1 MPGDVGLRVQADAL
15 KDFSVRVFRRMGVPP
30 EDAGITADVL
40 VSADLRGIASHGVAR
55 LRRYVEGLGKCVML
69 PRPDVKVVRE
79 TPTTALIDAGAGLG
93 QPVSYRAMQRA
104 IQMAQDMGS
113 GFVTVRNSNHYGIA
127 GYYAMMALE
136 HNCIGISMTNADV
149 LVVPTFGRN
158 ALLGTNAMAVAAPAG
173 KERPFV
179 LDMATST
186 VPRGKLEV
194 YDRLEKPMPPGWAT
208 DEDGRTTDDAH
219 QVLENLKN
227 RVGGGLLPLGGEG
240 ELLSGHKGYGL
251 ALLVDILCAV
261 LSGAAYADLVYP
273 KAPDGQPLPA
283 NLGHF
288 FGALRVDA
296 FRSVEEFAAAMD
308 DLQQRLKNAS
318 KVQDQERIYI
328 HGEKEYEN
336 TERNLRE
343 GIPLN
348 PKVAADMKAIA
359 SELRIEYDLE

>member
-1 MPGDVGLRVQADAL
+1 M
-15 KDFSVRVFRRMGVPP
+15 
-30 EDAGITADVL
+30 
-40 VSADLRGIASHGVAR
+40 
-55 LRRYVEGLGKCVML
+55 
-69 PRPDVKVVRE
+69 
-79 TPTTALIDAGAGLG
+79 
-93 QPVSYRAMQRA
+93 
-104 IQMAQDMGS
+104 
-113 GFVTVRNSNHYGIA
+113 
-127 GYYAMMALE
+127 
-136 HNCIGISMTNADV
+136 
-149 LVVPTFGRN
+149 
-158 ALLGTNAMAVAAPAG
+158 
-173 KERPFV
+173 
-179 LDMATST
+179 
-186 VPRGKLEV
+186 
-194 YDRLEKPMPPGWAT
+194 
-208 DEDGRTTDDAH
+208 
-219 QVLENLKN
+219 
-227 RVGGGLLPLGGEG
+227 GGEG

-336 TERNLRE
+336 TERNLRD

-359 SELRIEYDLE
+359 GELRVEYDLE